1 MARHALRMPRMEALF
16 NTVVPVAL
24 VVLSGYLLGRRL
36 EMDLSTLSRLT
47 LYALVPALI
56 LDSMYRAEYTL
67 EGVWGLVLGFSLTS
81 ALLFALGV
89 YGVLTRRTAILVFLS
104 IELMLN
110 AANLSL
116 VGFARAYGLDG
127 QVAALMVI
135 AVAAAE
141 VAVGLGLIVAI
152 FRHRES
158 TAVDDLS
165 ELRG

>member
-1 MARHALRMPRMEALF
+1 M
-16 NTVVPVAL
+16 
-24 VVLSGYLLGRRL
+24 SYLL
-36 EMDLSTLSRLT
+36 
-47 LYALVPALI
+47 A
-56 LDSMYRAEYTL
+56 
-67 EGVWGLVLGFSLTS
+67 S

-110 AANLSL
+110 AASLSL

>member
-1 MARHALRMPRMEALF
+1 M
-16 NTVVPVAL
+16 
-24 VVLSGYLLGRRL
+24 SYLL
-36 EMDLSTLSRLT
+36 
-47 LYALVPALI
+47 A
-56 LDSMYRAEYTL
+56 
-67 EGVWGLVLGFSLTS
+67 S

-104 IELMLN
+104 RELMLN
-110 AANLSL
+110 AANRSL

>member
-1 MARHALRMPRMEALF
+1 M
-16 NTVVPVAL
+16 
-24 VVLSGYLLGRRL
+24 SYLL
-36 EMDLSTLSRLT
+36 
-47 LYALVPALI
+47 A
-56 LDSMYRAEYTL
+56 
-67 EGVWGLVLGFSLTS
+67 S

-110 AANLSL
+110 AVNLSL

>member
-1 MARHALRMPRMEALF
+1 M
-16 NTVVPVAL
+16 
-24 VVLSGYLLGRRL
+24 SYL
-36 EMDLSTLSRLT
+36 
-47 LYALVPALI
+47 
-56 LDSMYRAEYTL
+56 
-67 EGVWGLVLGFSLTS
+67 LTS

-89 YGVLTRRTAILVFLS
+89 YGVLTRRTASLVFLS

-116 VGFARAYGLDG
+116 VGFARTYGLDG

>member
-1 MARHALRMPRMEALF
+1 VSF
-16 NTVVPVAL
+16 
-24 VVLSGYLLGRRL
+24 LL
-36 EMDLSTLSRLT
+36 
-47 LYALVPALI
+47 A
-56 LDSMYRAEYTL
+56 
-67 EGVWGLVLGFSLTS
+67 S

-89 YGVLTRRTAILVFLS
+89 YGVLTRMTAILVFLS

-116 VGFARAYGLDG
+116 VGFARAYGLEG

-135 AVAAAE
+135 AIAAAE

-158 TAVDDLS
+158 TALDDLS

>member
-1 MARHALRMPRMEALF
+1 MSYLF
-16 NTVVPVAL
+16 
-24 VVLSGYLLGRRL
+24 
-36 EMDLSTLSRLT
+36 
-47 LYALVPALI
+47 
-56 LDSMYRAEYTL
+56 
-67 EGVWGLVLGFSLTS
+67 TS

-116 VGFARAYGLDG
+116 VGFARAHGLEG

-135 AVAAAE
+135 AIAAAE
-141 VAVGLGLIVAI
+141 VAVGLALIVAI
-152 FRHRES
+152 FRHQES

>member
-1 MARHALRMPRMEALF
+1 M
-16 NTVVPVAL
+16 
-24 VVLSGYLLGRRL
+24 SYLL
-36 EMDLSTLSRLT
+36 
-47 LYALVPALI
+47 A
-56 LDSMYRAEYTL
+56 
-67 EGVWGLVLGFSLTS
+67 S

-141 VAVGLGLIVAI
+141 VGVGLGLIVAI

>member
-1 MARHALRMPRMEALF
+1 MSYLF
-16 NTVVPVAL
+16 
-24 VVLSGYLLGRRL
+24 
-36 EMDLSTLSRLT
+36 
-47 LYALVPALI
+47 
-56 LDSMYRAEYTL
+56 
-67 EGVWGLVLGFSLTS
+67 TS

-116 VGFARAYGLDG
+116 VGFARAHGLEG

-135 AVAAAE
+135 TIAAAE

>member
-1 MARHALRMPRMEALF
+1 MSF
-16 NTVVPVAL
+16 
-24 VVLSGYLLGRRL
+24 LL
-36 EMDLSTLSRLT
+36 
-47 LYALVPALI
+47 A
-56 LDSMYRAEYTL
+56 
-67 EGVWGLVLGFSLTS
+67 S

-116 VGFARAYGLDG
+116 VGFARAYGLEG

-135 AVAAAE
+135 AIAAAE

-158 TAVDDLS
+158 TALDDLS

>member
-1 MARHALRMPRMEALF
+1 M
-16 NTVVPVAL
+16 
-24 VVLSGYLLGRRL
+24 SYLL
-36 EMDLSTLSRLT
+36 
-47 LYALVPALI
+47 A
-56 LDSMYRAEYTL
+56 
-67 EGVWGLVLGFSLTS
+67 S

-116 VGFARAYGLDG
+116 VGFARAYRLDG

>member
-1 MARHALRMPRMEALF
+1 M
-16 NTVVPVAL
+16 
-24 VVLSGYLLGRRL
+24 SYLL
-36 EMDLSTLSRLT
+36 
-47 LYALVPALI
+47 A
-56 LDSMYRAEYTL
+56 
-67 EGVWGLVLGFSLTS
+67 S

-158 TAVDDLS
+158 TAVDALS

>member
-1 MARHALRMPRMEALF
+1 M
-16 NTVVPVAL
+16 
-24 VVLSGYLLGRRL
+24 SYLL
-36 EMDLSTLSRLT
+36 
-47 LYALVPALI
+47 A
-56 LDSMYRAEYTL
+56 
-67 EGVWGLVLGFSLTS
+67 S

-116 VGFARAYGLDG
+116 VGFARAHGLDG

-135 AVAAAE
+135 AIAAAE

>member
-1 MARHALRMPRMEALF
+1 
-16 NTVVPVAL
+16 V
-24 VVLSGYLLGRRL
+24 SYLL
-36 EMDLSTLSRLT
+36 
-47 LYALVPALI
+47 A
-56 LDSMYRAEYTL
+56 
-67 EGVWGLVLGFSLTS
+67 S

-135 AVAAAE
+135 AIAAAE

>member
-1 MARHALRMPRMEALF
+1 M
-16 NTVVPVAL
+16 
-24 VVLSGYLLGRRL
+24 SYLL
-36 EMDLSTLSRLT
+36 
-47 LYALVPALI
+47 A
-56 LDSMYRAEYTL
+56 
-67 EGVWGLVLGFSLTS
+67 S

>member
-1 MARHALRMPRMEALF
+1 MWHA
-16 NTVVPVAL
+16 
-24 VVLSGYLLGRRL
+24 
-36 EMDLSTLSRLT
+36 TL
-47 LYALVPALI
+47 
-56 LDSMYRAEYTL
+56 
-67 EGVWGLVLGFSLTS
+67 LTS

>member
-1 MARHALRMPRMEALF
+1 M
-16 NTVVPVAL
+16 
-24 VVLSGYLLGRRL
+24 SYLL
-36 EMDLSTLSRLT
+36 
-47 LYALVPALI
+47 A
-56 LDSMYRAEYTL
+56 
-67 EGVWGLVLGFSLTS
+67 S
-81 ALLFALGV
+81 ALLFSLGV

>member
-1 MARHALRMPRMEALF
+1 MSF
-16 NTVVPVAL
+16 
-24 VVLSGYLLGRRL
+24 LS
-36 EMDLSTLSRLT
+36 
-47 LYALVPALI
+47 A
-56 LDSMYRAEYTL
+56 
-67 EGVWGLVLGFSLTS
+67 S

-89 YGVLTRRTAILVFLS
+89 YGVLSRRTAILVFLS

-116 VGFARAYGLDG
+116 VGFARAYGLEG

-135 AVAAAE
+135 AIAAAE

>member
-1 MARHALRMPRMEALF
+1 M
-16 NTVVPVAL
+16 
-24 VVLSGYLLGRRL
+24 SYLL
-36 EMDLSTLSRLT
+36 
-47 LYALVPALI
+47 A
-56 LDSMYRAEYTL
+56 
-67 EGVWGLVLGFSLTS
+67 S

-110 AANLSL
+110 AANPSL

-127 QVAALMVI
+127 QVAAPMVI

>member
-1 MARHALRMPRMEALF
+1 M
-16 NTVVPVAL
+16 
-24 VVLSGYLLGRRL
+24 SYLL
-36 EMDLSTLSRLT
+36 
-47 LYALVPALI
+47 A
-56 LDSMYRAEYTL
+56 
-67 EGVWGLVLGFSLTS
+67 S

-104 IELMLN
+104 IGLMLN

>member
-1 MARHALRMPRMEALF
+1 M
-16 NTVVPVAL
+16 
-24 VVLSGYLLGRRL
+24 SYLL
-36 EMDLSTLSRLT
+36 
-47 LYALVPALI
+47 A
-56 LDSMYRAEYTL
+56 
-67 EGVWGLVLGFSLTS
+67 S

-89 YGVLTRRTAILVFLS
+89 YGVLTRRTAILIFLS

>member
-1 MARHALRMPRMEALF
+1 
-16 NTVVPVAL
+16 V
-24 VVLSGYLLGRRL
+24 SYLL
-36 EMDLSTLSRLT
+36 
-47 LYALVPALI
+47 A
-56 LDSMYRAEYTL
+56 
-67 EGVWGLVLGFSLTS
+67 S

>member
-1 MARHALRMPRMEALF
+1 M
-16 NTVVPVAL
+16 
-24 VVLSGYLLGRRL
+24 SYLL
-36 EMDLSTLSRLT
+36 
-47 LYALVPALI
+47 A
-56 LDSMYRAEYTL
+56 
-67 EGVWGLVLGFSLTS
+67 S

-141 VAVGLGLIVAI
+141 VAVGPGLMVAI
-152 FRHRES
+152 FRHRGS

>member
-1 MARHALRMPRMEALF
+1 VSF
-16 NTVVPVAL
+16 
-24 VVLSGYLLGRRL
+24 LL
-36 EMDLSTLSRLT
+36 
-47 LYALVPALI
+47 A
-56 LDSMYRAEYTL
+56 
-67 EGVWGLVLGFSLTS
+67 S

-116 VGFARAYGLDG
+116 VGFARAHGLEG

-135 AVAAAE
+135 AIAAAE

-158 TAVDDLS
+158 TALDDLS

>member
-1 MARHALRMPRMEALF
+1 VSF
-16 NTVVPVAL
+16 
-24 VVLSGYLLGRRL
+24 LL
-36 EMDLSTLSRLT
+36 
-47 LYALVPALI
+47 A
-56 LDSMYRAEYTL
+56 
-67 EGVWGLVLGFSLTS
+67 S

-104 IELMLN
+104 VELMLN

-116 VGFARAYGLDG
+116 VGFARAHGLEG

-135 AVAAAE
+135 AIAAAE

>member
-1 MARHALRMPRMEALF
+1 M
-16 NTVVPVAL
+16 
-24 VVLSGYLLGRRL
+24 SYLL
-36 EMDLSTLSRLT
+36 
-47 LYALVPALI
+47 A
-56 LDSMYRAEYTL
+56 
-67 EGVWGLVLGFSLTS
+67 S

-141 VAVGLGLIVAI
+141 VAVGLGPIVAI
-152 FRHRES
+152 LRHRAR
-158 TAVDDLS
+158 TALDAAERKRFCIDFHMSRLRSVISFNIVQGVCPMTLLS
-165 ELRG
+165 WLRNCWLCSRKVCSERSR